1 MTYEE
6 MVARYTS
13 RDAARA
19 FIVGFVHH
27 EDLYAI
33 RLNELPRDCIKLNKS
48 SSNAHGERMQT
59 LRLKLNGA
67 AREKLIAQGAKLIG
81 SAELVAK
88 EPKMN
93 SGEKFEKLI
102 IEHLTGKA
110 WAKDNIP
117 YWIAGDM
124 ELDGVQV
131 QIKFNNATLT
141 TEKALG

>member
-6 MVARYTS
+6 MIARYIA

-19 FIVGFVHH
+19 YIIGFAHH
-27 EDLYAI
+27 ANLYAI
-33 RLNELPRDCIKLNKS
+33 RLTELPRECIKLNKS
-48 SSNAHGERMQT
+48 SSNAHGECMKT

-67 AREKLIAQGAKLIG
+67 ACEKLIAQGATLIG
-81 SAELVAK
+81 PAELVAK

-93 SGEKFEKLI
+93 SGEKFEKLV

-110 WAKDNIP
+110 WVKDSTP
-117 YWIAGDM
+117 YWVAGDM